1 MCDGLINKNIVKI
14 FRQVIILCN
23 EVEIDELLIDE
34 KLIIVYHVSMMFVLT
49 CV

>member
-1 MCDGLINKNIVKI
+1 MCDELINKNIVRI
-14 FRQVIILCN
+14 FGEVIILCN
-23 EVEIDELLIDE
+23 EVEIDE

>member
-14 FRQVIILCN
+14 FGEVIILCN

>member
-1 MCDGLINKNIVKI
+1 MCDGLINKNIVRI
-14 FRQVIILCN
+14 FGEVIILCN
-23 EVEIDELLIDE
+23 EVEIDE